1 MKKTIIFLS
10 VGAVI
15 STSSLALAE
24 SGKEVF
30 KTYCWGCHH
39 QTAVAFGPPF
49 EEIATNRNADEIRAM
64 IIKPETVSKVFG
76 YRRNAMPSFN
86 LDEANLTAITTYILS
101 YKSKVDS
108 NGTHQI
114 VQDPYPNIALTDTNT
129 STKDVNGTRKII
141 KEPYPNIA
149 SVEAKEGGK

>member
-30 KTYCWGCHH
+30 ETYCWGCHH

-64 IIKPETVSKVFG
+64 ITTPETVSQVFG
-76 YRRNAMPSFN
+76 YRRNAMPAFKLN
-86 LDEANLTAITTYILS
+86 EANLTAITTYILS
-101 YKSKVDS
+101 YKLKVDT
-108 NGTHQI
+108 NGTHQV
-114 VQDPYPNIALTDTNT
+114 VQDPY
-129 STKDVNGTRKII
+129 S
-141 KEPYPNIA
+141 NIA
-149 SVEAKEGGK
+149 SIETKEGGK